1 MTPATQARPC
11 EHLVR
16 ELPMFRNQAGVR
28 VSCPRQCGCPLF
40 AVIGEFG
47 RATLHRHGPD
57 AAAIVG
63 EINLRDDAMKD

>member
-1 MTPATQARPC
+1 
-11 EHLVR
+11 
-16 ELPMFRNQAGVR
+16 MFRNQAGVR

-47 RATLHRHGPD
+47 RATLHQHGPD